1 MSSQSVSLMSS
12 QCVPWIIDGALT
24 LSQRSMILTPR
35 LHQWG
40 RKRGPT
46 RRGPTRRGRKRG
58 PTRRGPTWRGPTR
71 RGPTQQGRKRG
82 PTQLYG
88 PADTDQR
95 GGAVVQG
102 QRDVHHVL
110 LRPTKGP
117 ESCRCLQALEVSDDC
132 GLGKSWK
139 RRNPA

>member
-1 MSSQSVSLMSS
+1 M
-12 QCVPWIIDGALT
+12 IDGALT
-24 LSQRSMILTPR
+24 LSQRSMILTPC

-46 RRGPTRRGRKRG
+46 QRGRKRG
-58 PTRRGPTWRGPTR
+58 LTRRGPTR

-117 ESCRCLQALEVSDDC
+117 ESCRCLQALEVSDDR